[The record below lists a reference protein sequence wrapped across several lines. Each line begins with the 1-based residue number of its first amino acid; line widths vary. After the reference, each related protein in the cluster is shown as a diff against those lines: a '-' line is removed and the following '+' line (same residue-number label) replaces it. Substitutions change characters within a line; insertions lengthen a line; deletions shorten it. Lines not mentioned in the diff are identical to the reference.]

1 MDVTDAGT
9 PAQATRSRAEAL
21 CAHAEGSISEDGIL
35 AAARERAV
43 EIGAGAVTPAV
54 GALLSLLA
62 KLSNAK
68 AVAEVGTGAG
78 VSGLWLL
85 SGMSGDGVLT
95 TIDIEP
101 EYQRLAKQAFSEA
114 GIGPSRTRLIS
125 GRAQEVLTRLADDSY
140 DLVFI
145 DADPIDQPDY
155 VVEGVRLLR
164 SGGVIVVHR
173 AGLSGRAGDPT
184 ARDADVTAVRE
195 AARLIAEDE
204 RLTPALVPLGD
215 GVLAA
220 VRDEASRP
228 VARDSLARTGR
239 ASKPGWLRPRSLG
252 AIPSGWRPVRPLG
265 AARCPRSTPR
275 RYPEWSQKPSGKQR
289 GCFGTTGLLL
299 ITPGLV
305 LNSTP
310 MPPRPTAR

>member
-1 MDVTDAGT
+1 MHGTDSSSDAPGQ
-9 PAQATRSRAEAL
+9 PAPSRAEL
-21 CAHAEGSISEDGIL
+21 LSAHAEGSISEDTIL
-35 AAARERAV
+35 KTARDRAV
-43 EIGAGAVTPAV
+43 DIGVGAVTPAV
-54 GALLSLLA
+54 GALLSMLA
-62 KLSNAK
+62 KLSGGK

-85 SGMSGDGVLT
+85 SGMSDDGVLT

-101 EYQRLAKQAFSEA
+101 EHLRVAKQAFTEA

-140 DLVFI
+140 DLVFV

-173 AGLSGRAGDPT
+173 AALGGRAGDPA
-184 ARDADVTAVRE
+184 ARDAEVTAVRE

-220 VRDEASRP
+220 VLD
-228 VARDSLARTGR
+228 
-239 ASKPGWLRPRSLG
+239 
-252 AIPSGWRPVRPLG
+252 
-265 AARCPRSTPR
+265 
-275 RYPEWSQKPSGKQR
+275 
-289 GCFGTTGLLL
+289 
-299 ITPGLV
+299 
-305 LNSTP
+305 
-310 MPPRPTAR
+310 

>member
-1 MDVTDAGT
+1 MRHELEYAAGMNGTDAET
-9 PAQATRSRAEAL
+9 PGQTAPSRAESL
-21 CAHAEGSISEDGIL
+21 CAHAEGSISEDALL
-35 AAARERAV
+35 AAARERAT
-43 EIGAGAVTPAV
+43 EIGAEAVTPAV
-54 GALLSLLA
+54 GALLSLLV
-62 KLSNAK
+62 KLSGGK

-85 SGMSGDGVLT
+85 SGMGDEGVLT

-101 EYQRLAKQAFSEA
+101 EHLRLAKQAFSEA

-125 GRAQEVLTRLADDSY
+125 GRAQEVLTRLADESY

-173 AGLSGRAGDPT
+173 AGLGGRAADPA
-184 ARDADVTAVRE
+184 ARDAEVTAVRE

-215 GVLAA
+215 GLLAA
-220 VRDEASRP
+220 VRD
-228 VARDSLARTGR
+228 
-239 ASKPGWLRPRSLG
+239 
-252 AIPSGWRPVRPLG
+252 
-265 AARCPRSTPR
+265 
-275 RYPEWSQKPSGKQR
+275 
-289 GCFGTTGLLL
+289 
-299 ITPGLV
+299 
-305 LNSTP
+305 
-310 MPPRPTAR
+310 

>member
-1 MDVTDAGT
+1 MDGTDDSSVAPGHAA
-9 PAQATRSRAEAL
+9 PSRAESL
-21 CAHAEGSISEDGIL
+21 SAHAEGSISEDTIL
-35 AAARERAV
+35 AGARERAV
-43 EIGAGAVTPAV
+43 DIGAGAVTPAV

-62 KLSNAK
+62 KLSGGK

-85 SGMSGDGVLT
+85 SGMSDDGVLT

-101 EYQRLAKQAFSEA
+101 EYLRLAKQTFAEA

-125 GRAQEVLTRLADDSY
+125 GRAQEVLTRLADESY
-140 DLVFI
+140 DLVFV

-173 AGLSGRAGDPT
+173 AGLGGRAGDPA
-184 ARDADVTAVRE
+184 ARDAEVVAVRE

-220 VRDEASRP
+220 VRD
-228 VARDSLARTGR
+228 
-239 ASKPGWLRPRSLG
+239 
-252 AIPSGWRPVRPLG
+252 
-265 AARCPRSTPR
+265 
-275 RYPEWSQKPSGKQR
+275 
-289 GCFGTTGLLL
+289 
-299 ITPGLV
+299 
-305 LNSTP
+305 
-310 MPPRPTAR
+310 

>member
-1 MDVTDAGT
+1 MHGTDSSSDT
-9 PAQATRSRAEAL
+9 PGQPAPSRAEL
-21 CAHAEGSISEDGIL
+21 LSAHAEGSISEDTIL
-35 AAARERAV
+35 KTARDRAV
-43 EIGAGAVTPAV
+43 DIGVGTVTPAV
-54 GALLSLLA
+54 GALLSMLA
-62 KLSNAK
+62 KLSGGK

-85 SGMSGDGVLT
+85 SGMSDDGVLT

-101 EYQRLAKQAFSEA
+101 EHLRVAKQAFTEA

-140 DLVFI
+140 DLVFV

-173 AGLSGRAGDPT
+173 AALGGRAGDPA
-184 ARDADVTAVRE
+184 ARDAEVTAVRE

-220 VRDEASRP
+220 VRD
-228 VARDSLARTGR
+228 
-239 ASKPGWLRPRSLG
+239 
-252 AIPSGWRPVRPLG
+252 
-265 AARCPRSTPR
+265 
-275 RYPEWSQKPSGKQR
+275 
-289 GCFGTTGLLL
+289 
-299 ITPGLV
+299 
-305 LNSTP
+305 
-310 MPPRPTAR
+310 